1 MTFLNVNTGI
11 ARNMPR
17 YALDAN
23 RRFIEASNKFSLV
36 REHGGGVTHFRIV
49 D

>member
-1 MTFLNVNTGI
+1 MTFLNVNTRN

-17 YALDAN
+17 YALCAN
-23 RRFIEASNKFSLV
+23 RRFVEASKKFSLV
-36 REHGGGVTHFRIV
+36 REQGGGVTHFRIV